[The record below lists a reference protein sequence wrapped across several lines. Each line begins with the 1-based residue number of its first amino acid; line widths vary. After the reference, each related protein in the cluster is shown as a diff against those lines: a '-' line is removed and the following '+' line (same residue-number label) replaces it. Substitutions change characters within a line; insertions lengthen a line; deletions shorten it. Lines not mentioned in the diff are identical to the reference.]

1 MSAVILERLSS
12 SRVTGF
18 VTQMVAVADAELSK
32 LRHDPSELLTR
43 ALQPAIWLLLF
54 GQVMAHVRGLA
65 SENGKYLDFL
75 APGILAQSVLF
86 AAIFYGIAAIW
97 ERDLGVLHRY
107 MVSPAPRSALV
118 LGKAVSSGAR
128 GLAQA
133 VVVYILAVA
142 MGVAVDFH
150 ALNILGVAAFIAL
163 GSGLFSTFSI
173 IACIVKTRERF
184 MGIGQVLTM
193 PIFFASNA
201 IYPID
206 LMPPWL
212 KAISSANPLTYEVDG
227 LRALML
233 EGNSSKYGLGT
244 DALILIAISG
254 ALVAIADDSVR
265 RDATPLRW
273 FDFRAD
279 LVPLDG
285 LGSSTT
291 TTDKSDL
298 NIFGDGA

>member
-1 MSAVILERLSS
+1 MAMSARSAGARATMADRMTEAVA
-12 SRVTGF
+12 GYA
-18 VTQMVAVADAELSK
+18 TQVYAVADAELRK

-43 ALQPAIWLLLF
+43 AIQPAIWLVLF
-54 GQVMAHVRGLA
+54 GEVMAQVRGLA
-65 SENGKYLDFL
+65 TGNGRYLDFL

-118 LGKAVSSGAR
+118 LGKAVSSAAR
-128 GLAQA
+128 GLSQA
-133 VVVYILAVA
+133 IVVYVLALLL
-142 MGVAVDFH
+142 GIEVDLSP
-150 ALNILGVAAFIAL
+150 ASLVSVAALIAL
-163 GSGLFSTFSI
+163 GSGLFSTFSLI

-206 LMPPWL
+206 IMPGWL
-212 KAISSANPLTYEVDG
+212 KSISLANPLTYQVDA

-233 EGNSSKYGLGT
+233 TGGVSKFGLAVDCLVLVVIT
-244 DALILIAISG
+244 SVLVVIAARIYP
-254 ALVAIADDSVR
+254 R
-265 RDATPLRW
+265 MTM
-273 FDFRAD
+273 
-279 LVPLDG
+279 
-285 LGSSTT
+285 
-291 TTDKSDL
+291 
-298 NIFGDGA
+298 